1 MIPVGAR
8 VGIGVIVAALLVG
21 GGVLPPPGLLAAV
34 AAATACVVLVHLRT
48 RRAHR
53 TRAAAGI
60 VAGAWLLAARMLLGG
75 GSPNG
80 ATPDL
85 PDGRGPWTATVT
97 ALGTPREGTQRFTVA
112 LDDGPATV
120 LAVTAP
126 RYPAVEPGDLVRL
139 DGRPAAPP
147 EGGYGDFLRRTG
159 ISGTLRSSGLS
170 VVARVS
176 SPAGVLERTR
186 RAAGDALARALPEP
200 AAGLAAGILV
210 GLRDRVDRDLAAA
223 FTATGLSHVVAIS
236 GWNIAL
242 VAGLVGALLAGRA
255 RRTRSGAILVAIVVY
270 TILAGASASVVRA
283 AAMAGVALLARE
295 SGRPGTASAALGWA
309 VALLVLAVPASAADV
324 GLQLSAAATAG
335 LIAWSTPLT
344 AAIGRRA
351 GWLPGW
357 VREGLGVSLAA
368 QAATLPIVLLAFGR
382 LAPLSPLTNLV
393 VVPLVPLAMAAGT
406 LALLG
411 GALAAAGA
419 PALVATLAGIPGAL
433 VLGLL
438 IGIVRV
444 AAGLPLASVTLAP
457 PVAAGAAVLLA
468 LALAGFILR
477 RRAAAALRELGRWTG
492 RAGGRGRAWTSR
504 GAGGMGE
511 AGGSSGATAGGSA
524 RGPATPAHGAAAPR
538 HLGGRRGTAAD
549 RRAARLHRA
558 AGALAALAV
567 AVLVVAAATRPDG
580 RAHVVVLDVGQGDA
594 ILVTGPTGGRML
606 VDGGPDPDRLLV
618 MLDARVPPW
627 DRRIDLVVLTHPHE
641 DHVAGLPL
649 ILERYEVERV
659 VEPGMPGL
667 SPGYEAFVADMA
679 GRGAPS
685 SRLVRATASCST
697 GSSSTSSGRT
707 PTASRASPP
716 TTAGR

>member
-1 MIPVGAR
+1 M
-8 VGIGVIVAALLVG
+8 
-21 GGVLPPPGLLAAV
+21 
-34 AAATACVVLVHLRT
+34 
-48 RRAHR
+48 
-53 TRAAAGI
+53 
-60 VAGAWLLAARMLLGG
+60 AGAWLLAARMLLGG
-75 GSPNG
+75 GSPDG
-80 ATPDL
+80 TTPDL
-85 PDGRGPWTATVT
+85 PEGRGPWSATVT

-112 LDDGPATV
+112 LEHEPETV

-147 EGGYGDFLRRTG
+147 DGGYGDFLRRTG
-159 ISGTLRSSGLS
+159 VSGTLRSSGLS
-170 VVARVS
+170 VVARAS
-176 SPAGVLERTR
+176 SPAGLLERTR

-295 SGRPGTASAALGWA
+295 SGRPGTAAAALGWA

-433 VLGLL
+433 VLGIL

-457 PVAAGAAVLLA
+457 PVAAALAVLLVIG
-468 LALAGFILR
+468 LGGVILR
-477 RRAAAALRELGRWTG
+477 RRVAGALRELVSRSRRAGGLGRTGRSSRGRAGHRAARGNVVGCSGQVVRCARLVGQGRRRGWPPGVAGAWSRGARAPGRAPRGPGGSTG
-492 RAGGRGRAWTSR
+492 RAPPSHRRRPRRPCGGGPRRRGGDAPRWTRPRRRAGRRAGRRDPCHGPDRRPDARRRRPRSGSAAGDARRARAAVGSPDRPPGPHASPRGSCRRPPAGPRAVPGRTSR
-504 GAGGMGE
+504 R
-511 AGGSSGATAGGSA
+511 A
-524 RGPATPAHGAAAPR
+524 RH
-538 HLGGRRGTAAD
+538 
-549 RRAARLHRA
+549 AR
-558 AGALAALAV
+558 
-567 AVLVVAAATRPDG
+567 P
-580 RAHVVVLDVGQGDA
+580 Q
-594 ILVTGPTGGRML
+594 
-606 VDGGPDPDRLLV
+606 
-618 MLDARVPPW
+618 
-627 DRRIDLVVLTHPHE
+627 
-641 DHVAGLPL
+641 
-649 ILERYEVERV
+649 
-659 VEPGMPGL
+659 
-667 SPGYEAFVADMA
+667 PGYEALRGRHDRAWGAVEQARRGRQVRARRDRPGRPLA
-679 GRGAPS
+679 GRRP
-685 SRLVRATASCST
+685 R
-697 GSSSTSSGRT
+697 
-707 PTASRASPP
+707 PDASPP
-716 TTAGR
+716 TTAGP